1 MKEMVLLTFS
11 MSQNFDLGKIQT
23 LKFFLRRKKNPA
35 SVPKSSVVEY
45 CLGRF
50 QLEWMKKRGQNTD
63 FPEAKRLYY
72 NIQEL
77 FWEFNALG
85 PQFLILCV

>member
-1 MKEMVLLTFS
+1 
-11 MSQNFDLGKIQT
+11 MSQIFDLGKIQT
-23 LKFFLRRKKNPA
+23 LKFFLRRKKNLA
-35 SVPKSSVVEY
+35 SVPKLSVVEY
-45 CLGRF
+45 CLVRF
-50 QLEWMKKRGQNTD
+50 WLKWMMNMGQNAD

-85 PQFLILCV
+85 PQSLILYV